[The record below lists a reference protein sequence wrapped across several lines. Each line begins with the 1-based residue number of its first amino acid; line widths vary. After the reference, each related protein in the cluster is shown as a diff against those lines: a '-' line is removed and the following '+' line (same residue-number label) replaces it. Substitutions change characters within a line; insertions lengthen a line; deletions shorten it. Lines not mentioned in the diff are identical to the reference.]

1 MLTPP
6 IKIEDKDNFLQEVQ
20 RLNNIYIYGVD
31 WGEWKKNHDTKIIR
45 SFVEGL
51 NKVIYEFWA
60 TKHQI
65 SRSYW
70 EHINVHWFS
79 GVRRF

>member
-20 RLNNIYIYGVD
+20 RLNNIYIYMVLIEENG
-31 WGEWKKNHDTKIIR
+31 KKNHDTEIIR

-51 NKVIYEFWA
+51 NKVIYEF
-60 TKHQI
+60 
-65 SRSYW
+65 
-70 EHINVHWFS
+70 
-79 GVRRF
+79 